1 MMEYLMLHVKTFDS
15 SWVLSSSI
23 LKNCSILFLRLL
35 FNYIIFPSLSF
46 LQLFPCTF
54 FLSSKFM
61 ISFYIIVGF
70 ASLCFLCF
78 NFVINSTTGWGIFFG
93 LILGKMSFHMI

>member
-1 MMEYLMLHVKTFDS
+1 MMEYLMLHVKKIDS

-23 LKNCSILFLRLL
+23 FKNCSILFLRLL

-61 ISFYIIVGF
+61 ISFLHKLLALHFYV
-70 ASLCFLCF
+70 SY
-78 NFVINSTTGWGIFFG
+78 VS
-93 LILGKMSFHMI
+93 IL